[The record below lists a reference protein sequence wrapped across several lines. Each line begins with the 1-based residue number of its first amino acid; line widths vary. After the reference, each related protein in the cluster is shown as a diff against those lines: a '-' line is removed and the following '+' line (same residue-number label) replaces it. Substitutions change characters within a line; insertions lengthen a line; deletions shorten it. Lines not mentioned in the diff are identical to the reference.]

1 MTHEGVLI
9 LNITQKVSA
18 AGAGF
23 IAVKRKVKVMMLIYL
38 SLVHSQPELEMRS
51 LLILTSQLKNNNI
64 FPLQTLI
71 LRVYIV
77 M

>member
-23 IAVKRKVKVMMLIYL
+23 IAVKRKVKVMLIYL